1 MVLRNNNFI
10 FLLGRHF
17 LPLLFRTMSIKNMY
31 NEVKSV
37 LINECDF
44 DSPIENI
51 LDSNK
56 MDHMKTDS
64 SSTTNI
70 VVTKYADPST
80 DILDVEP
87 SLELDQKGK
96 IIQVEL
102 LPSSRLQNIQNKN
115 LATVLNKSV
124 IRKISKRKVDGSENK
139 TSSDTDDKKF
149 ELCSVCGKEI
159 DNNHELFCKPDSE
172 FSDRLNSSES
182 LACSKCSKQF
192 SSVNILKKHMLSCSI
207 SSPLCSKCGKHF
219 SSNYNLKRHMTSC
232 KLCPDDEKSPRYL
245 CQCGRTYSQ
254 EWDMKKHKLKCKEG
268 KKKCKH
274 CLISSC
280 NLLFYHKA
288 QLIAHMKKDHNMKI
302 QDPEILNFSSF
313 EDFLSWKEK
322 EEEETYTYYSKQTG
336 SNVSGVSVNTYYVCQ
351 HDGSDR
357 THTSNPRKT
366 GRRNKKGRMKT
377 GRLCWSQMNVKQFK
391 DGTVKVTYFPS
402 HTHPL
407 SIADTEHHPLPP
419 SVTMEINRQLSE
431 LKAEAEADDIL
442 TDENQDVKKRKK
454 NCGMTLRALR
464 ALARKNRSLFRIT
477 AEAVQQKAEGN
488 KVETLEDKTDIQFSE
503 KESNP
508 ESNNFMQLLVDEE
521 NVDDPDEM
529 ECEEFDK
536 PDPAVEKKSQALKDS
551 LDNLNELKIILESDK
566 LDISVIN
573 QITESLKALI
583 TKCKSGDNVI
593 LESQKA
599 EEIQDVMMYQPQSPL
614 PSTEIFQLQ
623 NEENVSNTDFNP
635 DMKKLVP
642 TPDKTIY
649 QIVAVDSEEKSSNEY
664 LYQNAV
670 ELVGAREFIII
681 AGDQAQYFQSVDPDV
696 QYDLS

>member
-1 MVLRNNNFI
+1 
-10 FLLGRHF
+10 
-17 LPLLFRTMSIKNMY
+17 MSIKNMY
-31 NEVKSV
+31 NEVKPV

-44 DSPIENI
+44 DSPIDNI

-56 MDHMKTDS
+56 MENIKTES

-115 LATVLNKSV
+115 LATLLNKSV

-149 ELCSVCGKEI
+149 ELCTVCGKEMVK
-159 DNNHELFCKPDSE
+159 NHELFCKPDSE

-182 LACSKCSKQF
+182 LVCSKCGKQF
-192 SSVNILKKHMLSCSI
+192 SSVYILKKHILSCRMHSI

-232 KLCPDDEKSPRYL
+232 KLCPDDEKSPRYM

-288 QLIAHMKKDHNMKI
+288 QLIAHMKKDHNVKI
-302 QDPEILNFSSF
+302 QDPEILNFSCF
-313 EDFLSWKEK
+313 EDFLSWKER

-357 THTSNPRKT
+357 THTSTPRKT

-419 SVTMEINRQLSE
+419 SVTMEIKRQLSE
-431 LKAEAEADDIL
+431 LKAESDDIL
-442 TDENQDVKKRKK
+442 TDENQEVKKRKRQY
-454 NCGMTLRALR
+454 GMTLRTLR

-477 AEAVQQKAEGN
+477 AEAVQQKTEGN
-488 KVETLEDKTDIQFSE
+488 KTEMLEDKSSIQFPGKHTS
-503 KESNP
+503 P
-508 ESNNFMQLLVDEE
+508 ENNNFMQLLVTDEE

-529 ECEEFDK
+529 QCQEDNK
-536 PDPAVEKKSQALKDS
+536 QDPVLEKKNLALKES
-551 LDNLNELKIILESDK
+551 LDNLNELKTILESNK
-566 LDISVIN
+566 LDISMIN
-573 QITESLKALI
+573 QIRESLKTLI
-583 TKCKSGDNVI
+583 TKCKSTDEDIVM
-593 LESQKA
+593 ESQKPG
-599 EEIQDVMMYQPQSPL
+599 EIQDVMMYQPQSPL
-614 PSTEIFQLQ
+614 PTTEIFPLQ
-623 NEENVSNTDFNP
+623 NEENASSTELNTD
-635 DMKKLVP
+635 MKRLVS
-642 TPDKTIY
+642 TPEKTVY
-649 QIVAVDSEEKSSNEY
+649 QIIAVDSEEKPSNEY

-681 AGDQAQYFQSVDPDV
+681 AGDHAQYFQSVDPDV